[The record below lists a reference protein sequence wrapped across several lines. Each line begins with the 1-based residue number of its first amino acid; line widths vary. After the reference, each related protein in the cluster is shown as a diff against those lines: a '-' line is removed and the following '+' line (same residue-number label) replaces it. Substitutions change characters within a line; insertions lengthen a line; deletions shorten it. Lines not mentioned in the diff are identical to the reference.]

1 MGLCA
6 YTVKKEQGR
15 QRYDWDPQ
23 TPETIGQSVV
33 LAVLF
38 FICWDCSGNDFLQ
51 SHEHG
56 DEEYAGTMVCGD
68 LCACGA
74 VVGGLLQPVRRCPE
88 EALCV
93 DPGGDP
99 DLPDVAVRDHL
110 LCIGSLRIV
119 SGVSDRLCT
128 DDAQRGQRDPALFRA
143 GLSTGDL
150 LRSCWLSAVD
160 RGFGTDGRKRKV
172 PFLGD
177 DRFYGHRD
185 LIGDIH

>member
-38 FICWDCSGNDFLQ
+38 FICGDCSGDDFLQ
-51 SHEHG
+51 SHELR

-119 SGVSDRLCT
+119 SGGSDRLCP
-128 DDAQRGQRDPALFRA
+128 DDAQRIQRDSALFRA

-150 LRSCWLSAVD
+150 LCTGGVSLVD
-160 RGFGTDGRKRKV
+160 RGPGTGA
-172 PFLGD
+172 GE
-177 DRFYGHRD
+177 
-185 LIGDIH
+185 

>member
-1 MGLCA
+1 M
-6 YTVKKEQGR
+6 KKEHGR
-15 QRYDWDPQ
+15 YRYGRNSQ
-23 TPETIGQSVV
+23 ASEILGQSDV

-38 FICWDCSGNDFLQ
+38 FICGDCSGDDFLQ

-74 VVGGLLQPVRRCPE
+74 VVSGLLQPVRRHSE

-110 LCIGSLRIV
+110 LCVGSLRIV
-119 SGVSDRLCT
+119 SGVSDRLCP
-128 DDAQRGQRDPALFRA
+128 DDAQRIQRDPALFWA

-150 LRSCWLSAVD
+150 LCAGGVSLVD
-160 RGFGTDGRKRKV
+160 RGPGTGA
-172 PFLGD
+172 GE
-177 DRFYGHRD
+177 
-185 LIGDIH
+185 

>member
-6 YTVKKEQGR
+6 YTVKRNRGGSAMTGIRRHRRLLDSQLFWLSFFYLLGL
-15 QRYDWDPQ
+15 QR
-23 TPETIGQSVV
+23 ER
-33 LAVLF
+33 
-38 FICWDCSGNDFLQ
+38 FLQ

-74 VVGGLLQPVRRCPE
+74 VVSGLLQPVRRCPE

-110 LCIGSLRIV
+110 AMRRQSAYR
-119 SGVSDRLCT
+119 
-128 DDAQRGQRDPALFRA
+128 FR
-143 GLSTGDL
+143 
-150 LRSCWLSAVD
+150 RQ
-160 RGFGTDGRKRKV
+160 
-172 PFLGD
+172 
-177 DRFYGHRD
+177 
-185 LIGDIH
+185 